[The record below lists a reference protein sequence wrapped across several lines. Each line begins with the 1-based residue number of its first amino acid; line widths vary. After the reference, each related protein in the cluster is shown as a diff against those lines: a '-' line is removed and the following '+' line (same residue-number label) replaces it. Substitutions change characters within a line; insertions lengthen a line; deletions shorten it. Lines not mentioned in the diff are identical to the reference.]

1 MSLATSSAAVIMN
14 PNKNFDMLVILHGGN
29 TTATAF
35 SLDSKCVSTI
45 HACLSY
51 NVHVLSGMSR
61 LQRP

>member
-35 SLDSKCVSTI
+35 SPDNK
-45 HACLSY
+45 
-51 NVHVLSGMSR
+51 
-61 LQRP
+61 